1 MQDNILSPRL
11 QHDILKALS
20 VFHPYP
26 PSGRQY
32 YSCFSDVS
40 EFQMTANITILIERQ
55 LVSDLAL
62 KKEGEKIK
70 LRLSHLLLTQ
80 EGFDYAVM
88 RCFTIK

>member
-1 MQDNILSPRL
+1 
-11 QHDILKALS
+11 
-20 VFHPYP
+20 
-26 PSGRQY
+26 
-32 YSCFSDVS
+32 
-40 EFQMTANITILIERQ
+40 MTANITILIERQ

-62 KKEGEKIK
+62 KKEGENIK